1 MDCTGQIFDVER
13 FSTVDGPGIRTV
25 AFLKGCNLHC
35 DWCHNPEGY
44 QTGPQLMYDEMQ
56 CMRCGG
62 CVQVC
67 PRQVH
72 RLDGD
77 THRMDWKRC
86 IACFRCAAVCPG
98 GALKQAGKSWTAE
111 ELCRELLQDLPFFQE
126 SGGGVTLSGG
136 EVMCQQEFAGQVLR
150 RLHRQ
155 GVHTA
160 IETNLCFPIEDY
172 RKLRPEVDLMMF
184 DLKSTQEEAHRRY
197 TGVSNEQIL
206 FNVKALA
213 GDDWREMPLIARTP
227 VVPGFNDTEEE
238 ISAIAARLTEHRNLL
253 YYELLAYHP
262 LGINKKAQLG
272 KEAGKVLPIPSKE
285 RMETLAAAAARYLPH
300 VKVNGV
306 SRQEGALKHG
316 VQL

>member
-44 QTGPQLMYDEMQ
+44 QTGPQLMYDETQ

-197 TGVSNEQIL
+197 TGVSNEPIL
-206 FNVKALA
+206 QNLAHLKTSGVPFLVRIPTIQNVN
-213 GDDWREMPLIARTP
+213 DDPANMQATC
-227 VVPGFNDTEEE
+227 
-238 ISAIAARLTEHRNLL
+238 RLLSGSKNLRGV
-253 YYELLAYHP
+253 ELLPYNPCAGAKYA
-262 LGINKKAQLG
+262 LLG
-272 KEAGKVLPIPSKE
+272 KPYPYSFSRPTLSALETARSIFARANIPVLI
-285 RMETLAAAAARYLPH
+285 R
-300 VKVNGV
+300 
-306 SRQEGALKHG
+306 
-316 VQL
+316 

>member
-1 MDCTGQIFDVER
+1 M
-13 FSTVDGPGIRTV
+13 
-25 AFLKGCNLHC
+25 
-35 DWCHNPEGY
+35 
-44 QTGPQLMYDEMQ
+44 
-56 CMRCGG
+56 
-62 CVQVC
+62 
-67 PRQVH
+67 
-72 RLDGD
+72 
-77 THRMDWKRC
+77 
-86 IACFRCAAVCPG
+86 
-98 GALKQAGKSWTAE
+98 
-111 ELCRELLQDLPFFQE
+111 PFFQE

-206 FNVKALA
+206 FNVKALS

-272 KEAGKVLPIPSKE
+272 EGSGKS
-285 RMETLAAAAARYLPH
+285 AAASLQGADGDAGGSGGAIFAARKGERREQTGRSTETWSAIMKGGFRSCAGGSWNRPWP
-300 VKVNGV
+300 KK
-306 SRQEGALKHG
+306 STTAI
-316 VQL
+316 

>member
-1 MDCTGQIFDVER
+1 MALSADILRGYTDTI
-13 FSTVDGPGIRTV
+13 I
-25 AFLKGCNLHC
+25 LHQLSHG
-35 DWCHNPEGY
+35 DSYGY
-44 QTGPQLMYDEMQ
+44 QINKT
-56 CMRCGG
+56 
-62 CVQVC
+62 
-67 PRQVH
+67 
-72 RLDGD
+72 
-77 THRMDWKRC
+77 
-86 IACFRCAAVCPG
+86 I
-98 GALKQAGKSWTAE
+98 S
-111 ELCRELLQDLPFFQE
+111 
-126 SGGGVTLSGG
+126 TLSGG

-206 FNVKALA
+206 FNVKALS